1 MQFVVVAPDGY
12 ASVTVSFTLKP
23 NCVPTFMLVV
33 SPPDPAGK
41 EAAAIC
47 VELVPAGE

>member
-23 NCVPTFMLVV
+23 NCVPTLICVV
-33 SPPDPAGK
+33 SPPEPAGK
-41 EAAAIC
+41 ADAGIC